1 MKSKQYN
8 KQILIG
14 AILVFGIHFSLFS
27 TGMFHLTLKSILA
40 VDGFL
45 LILCILGTI
54 IISPGLDKAPEN
66 FVNRFL
72 MLTTFQL
79 LAVMFSVMIFVIMK
93 IYNVKAVSYHLLGVF
108 LCLMTIQSV
117 LLVKRINNG

>member
-40 VDGFL
+40 IDGFL
-45 LILCILGTI
+45 FILYFLGTL
-54 IISPGLDKAPEN
+54 IISPGLDKAPDN

-72 MLTTFQL
+72 MLTTIQL
-79 LAVMFSVMIFVIMK
+79 MAVMFSVMLFVIMK
-93 IYNVKAVSYHLLGVF
+93 IYNLKAVSYHLLAVF
-108 LCLMTIQSV
+108 LCLMAIQSV
-117 LLVKRINNG
+117 LLIKRINQD

>member
-14 AILVFGIHFSLFS
+14 AILVFGIHFSLFF

-45 LILCILGTI
+45 LIICILGTI

-117 LLVKRINNG
+117 LLVKRINKG

>member
-14 AILVFGIHFSLFS
+14 AILIFGIHFSLFS
-27 TGMFHLTLKSILA
+27 AGMFHLTLKSIVA
-40 VDGFL
+40 IDGFL
-45 LILCILGTI
+45 FILYFLGTL
-54 IISPGLDKAPEN
+54 IISPGLDKAPDN

-72 MLTTFQL
+72 MLTTIQL
-79 LAVMFSVMIFVIMK
+79 MAVMFSVMLFVIMK
-93 IYNVKAVSYHLLGVF
+93 IYNIKAVSYHLLAVF

-117 LLVKRINNG
+117 LLVKRINS